1 MISGFIIL
9 PVVGAL
15 IGWITNYLAVKMLFR
30 PYNPVKIPFIPV
42 TIQGVLP
49 RRKMELAES
58 VARAIEEELLP
69 KEYLLSRVNE
79 LQLEEDVLDI
89 LRRLINEKVD
99 DKLPGFIPDSFK
111 QVMKNYISE
120 FIEEEMKENL
130 DRLVNDFHDTVV
142 NKTNFGRL
150 VQEKIES
157 FPLTRLEDIVLKISS
172 RELKHIELFGG
183 VLGFIVGLGQAL
195 LLLFFNF

>member
-150 VQEKIES
+150 VQGK
-157 FPLTRLEDIVLKISS
+157 
-172 RELKHIELFGG
+172 
-183 VLGFIVGLGQAL
+183 
-195 LLLFFNF
+195 N